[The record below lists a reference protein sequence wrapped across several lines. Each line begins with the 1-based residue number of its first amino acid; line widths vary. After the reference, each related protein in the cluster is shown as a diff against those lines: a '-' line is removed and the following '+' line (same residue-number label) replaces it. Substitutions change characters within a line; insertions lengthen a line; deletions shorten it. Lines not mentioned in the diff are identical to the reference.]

1 MVGPSRYETLDDTT
15 VAGANRLLLPEGLRF
30 VSSPP
35 LAAALGRAGI
45 QLCSL
50 AVGVAL
56 ALIAIAASAQPPDTP
71 IPPPTP
77 AQQPVPKSDE
87 HRIVGKVLELDR
99 ESGRVK
105 LVTEEGVVILE
116 VSEHVARAF
125 RVGDTVSVPRSSS
138 KPPSASPRQ

>member
-1 MVGPSRYETLDDTT
+1 MVGPSCYDTLDATT
-15 VAGANRLLLPEGLRF
+15 VAALKRLPPREGLRL
-30 VSSPP
+30 VSSPV
-35 LAAALGRAGI
+35 LAALSRAGI

-56 ALIAIAASAQPPDTP
+56 ALTAIAACAQPSDTP

-105 LVTEEGVVILE
+105 LATEEGVITLE
-116 VSEHVARAF
+116 VPEQTARAF
-125 RVGDTVSVPRSSS
+125 RVGDTVSVSRSSIKS
-138 KPPSASPRQ
+138 PSASPRQ